1 MSGRNWCAQQAIP
14 AAILALLLGT
24 AGAYAQTIGPD
35 EPVNANGAVAQHFG
49 LTDAQKRAIY
59 NAVLQQRVR
68 GSNATIP
75 VAVGAPVPRAAAL
88 SDLPDGAIAAQPL
101 AMDLKYAM
109 VENDVVVV
117 DSLRMRVIE
126 IIHGG
131 TRP

>member
-1 MSGRNWCAQQAIP
+1 MTDRSWLP
-14 AAILALLLGT
+14 LLMALPLCLGT
-24 AGAYAQTIGPD
+24 ASAYAQTIGPD
-35 EPVNANGAVAQHFG
+35 ESVNANGAVAQHFG
-49 LTDAQKRAIY
+49 LTEAQKRAIY

-68 GSNATIP
+68 GSSATIP
-75 VAVGAPVPRAAAL
+75 VTVGAPVPRAAAL

-101 AMDLKYAM
+101 AVDLKYAM

-126 IIHGG
+126 IIHGS